1 MGSTAKWDAGLRA
14 PSGGDRAPGTRQ
26 IVQGWPVGDGLLAVA
41 DRGTGCLI
49 AESESRWDTVSV
61 SQGCVTN
68 RNDGV
73 NVSCLMH

>member
-1 MGSTAKWDAGLRA
+1 
-14 PSGGDRAPGTRQ
+14 
-26 IVQGWPVGDGLLAVA
+26 VGDGLLAVA